1 MVCVCVCLHKHLC
14 IKEEEKTPYT
24 EHAVQYTRGFE
35 KGHTGDK
42 EDCPDLTYSCTLPH
56 VHSTSSVV
64 GVINHCRLLCLG
76 QSDSLE
82 DEMRRGFHN
91 GDTCLKRLTYVW
103 VVEALHN
110 PYLSKKLQ
118 KKKNKELRKLRNFIR
133 KQVDLLQKVQDPS
146 FNSVPFR

>member
-1 MVCVCVCLHKHLC
+1 
-14 IKEEEKTPYT
+14 
-24 EHAVQYTRGFE
+24 
-35 KGHTGDK
+35 
-42 EDCPDLTYSCTLPH
+42 
-56 VHSTSSVV
+56 
-64 GVINHCRLLCLG
+64 
-76 QSDSLE
+76 
-82 DEMRRGFHN
+82 MRRGFHN

-118 KKKNKELRKLRNFIR
+118 EKKNKELSKLRNFIR